1 MERRLNYKMTKARA
15 VFLVF
20 AVLFLLAVSFVCFVP
35 IWHVVMSSISNPTEL
50 NVSKGLVLYP
60 LKNVD
65 PNAYSMILQYKSLWS
80 SYANTLLFIVLS
92 CITTGVFTVIAGY
105 VFSRRRFFYR
115 NTFMLIISFTMLF
128 NGGMIPTYMV
138 VRNLGLYNSRWAVII
153 PSAISVF
160 NLIILRTAFQEV
172 PASLEESAKLDGAN
186 EFTIMFR
193 IIVPLAKA
201 SIAVVVL
208 YYAVGIWNSWFPAMI
223 YLKDRDKF
231 PLQLILRETLLVNDS
246 SMIASSADAQNATN
260 LDRKLVKYCTI
271 VVGTLPIMCFYPFIQ
286 KYFTKGVMIGAV
298 KG

>member
-1 MERRLNYKMTKARA
+1 MIEIKRSPSRV

-20 AVLFLLAVSFVCFVP
+20 LYIILGILGLIFIVP
-35 IWHVVMSSISNPTEL
+35 VWHVVMASFSEARLLASNTGVVLLPLGTPTL
-50 NVSKGLVLYP
+50 GG
-60 LKNVD
+60 
-65 PNAYSMILQYKSLWS
+65 YK
-80 SYANTLLFIVLS
+80 IVLTAPGIIS
-92 CITTGVFTVIAGY
+92 GYGNTAFYVIVGTVISMLLTIMGAY
-105 VFSRRRFFYR
+105 ALSRKGFEYR
-115 NTFMLIISFTMLF
+115 NVFMLILSFTMLF

-193 IIVPLAKA
+193 IIVPL
-201 SIAVVVL
+201 
-208 YYAVGIWNSWFPAMI
+208 PAMI

>member
-1 MERRLNYKMTKARA
+1 MIEIKRSPSRV
-15 VFLVF
+15 VFLVI
-20 AVLFLLAVSFVCFVP
+20 LYIILAILGLIFIVP
-35 IWHVVMSSISNPTEL
+35 VWHVVMASFSEAKVLASNTGVVLVPLGTPTL
-50 NVSKGLVLYP
+50 GG
-60 LKNVD
+60 
-65 PNAYSMILQYKSLWS
+65 YK
-80 SYANTLLFIVLS
+80 IVLTAPGIIS
-92 CITTGVFTVIAGY
+92 GYGNTAFYVIVGTIISMLLTIMGAY
-105 VFSRRRFFYR
+105 ALSRKGFEYR
-115 NTFMLIISFTMLF
+115 NVFMLILSFTMLF